1 MLKKN
6 TKLKHYLD
14 LIPISAKVH
23 RKHSRMTR
31 ICIILAVFLVSVI
44 FGMANMAMETQKIQA
59 IQADGAWHAGFEGIT
74 DEQATLISSRPEI
87 VQSAWYGVLNYR
99 LDEAY
104 YMNGVETVICGF
116 DKDLLTLFPATEIVE
131 GEFPQQPNSAAVT
144 KSVKKQLNLS
154 IGDTIQ
160 LSLPNNQTYD
170 LIISGFTEDTS
181 MLASA
186 DVFGVFVNTELYRTL
201 YTLTVTEPNT
211 FYNSMLFVKFT
222 PFCNIQKVITDIQTQ
237 FNLEDKQIGQNVK
250 VLALIFQSK
259 DSYMIQLYVTAGVLA
274 VLVTIA
280 GILMVTSSLNS
291 NISQRVEFF
300 GMMRCLGASGKQIK
314 KFVRLE
320 ALSWCKTAI
329 PIGTGSSILV
339 VWFLC
344 GMLKFLSPSIFEGM
358 PTFGISWIGI
368 FSGILLGIL
377 TVLLAAQSPAKKAA
391 KVSPLTAVSGN
402 AGTTRAVRRAANTRF
417 LKVDTSL
424 GVHHAKASRKNVF
437 LMVGSFSFSI
447 ILFLAFTTAV
457 DFMNHAITPLKPF
470 TPDLFIVSPNNT
482 CSVPASLSQEL
493 ANNPVVKRVFGRS
506 FAYNLPVQIEGE
518 DKIINLISYEEHQFD
533 WAKDFILEGSLDSV
547 KDGTSVLIV
556 YDSQN
561 PLSLGNTIS
570 LNTEAGAHQ
579 VSISGLLSTS
589 PFHRI
594 SGVETVICSEELFHQ
609 LTGESNYTIID
620 IQLTNKATDEDV
632 MEIRKMAGENI
643 NFSDKRLSND
653 EAKGAFYSFTL
664 FIYGFLVVIAL
675 ISIFN
680 IFNSIAMSVSARM
693 HEYGAMRA
701 IGMSNR
707 QVIKMISSEALTYA
721 FLGILFG
728 CIFGLP
734 INKFLFESLVTFR
747 WGEPWYLPV
756 QALVIIIL
764 VVLCSVLSAIYAPAK
779 RIQNMSIID
788 TIGVN

>member
-1 MLKKN
+1 MLKENIKM
-6 TKLKHYLD
+6 KHYLD

-44 FGMANMAMETQKIQA
+44 FGMAHMAMETQKIQA
-59 IQADGAWHAGFEGIT
+59 IQSDGAWHAGFRNIT
-74 DEQATLISSRPEI
+74 DEQAKLISSRPE
-87 VQSAWYGVLNYR
+87 VKQSAWYGVMNFR
-99 LDEAY
+99 LKDAY
-104 YMNGVETVICGF
+104 YINGVETIICGF
-116 DKDLLTLFPATEIVE
+116 DKGFQELFPASEIVE
-131 GEFPQQPNSAAVT
+131 GEFPQQSNSAVVS
-144 KSVKKQLNLS
+144 KSVKEQLNLS
-154 IGDTIQ
+154 AGDTIQ

-170 LIISGFTEDTS
+170 LLVTGFAGDTS
-181 MLASA
+181 MLMSQDA
-186 DVFGVFVNTELYRTL
+186 FGVFVNTELYRTL
-201 YTLTVTEPNT
+201 YTLTVTDPNPYYGSM
-211 FYNSMLFVKFT
+211 FYIQFT
-222 PFCNIQKVITDIQTQ
+222 PFCNIQKALTHIRTQ
-237 FNLEDKQIGQNVK
+237 FNLEDTQISQNVK
-250 VLALIFQSK
+250 LLALDFQSN
-259 DSYMIQLYVTAGVLA
+259 DSYMMQLYVTAGVLA

-291 NISQRVEFF
+291 NISQRIEFF
-300 GMMRCLGASGKQIK
+300 GMMRCLGASSTQIK
-314 KFVRLE
+314 KFVRRE

-368 FSGILLGIL
+368 ISGILLGFL

-402 AGTTRAVRRAANTRF
+402 AGTTRAVKRAANTKF

-424 GVHHAKASRKNVF
+424 GIHHAKASRKNLF

-470 TPDLFIVSPNNT
+470 TSDLIIVSSDNT

-493 ANNPVVKRVFGRS
+493 SDNSVVKRVFGSS
-506 FAYNLPVQIEGE
+506 FAYNLPIQIEGE

-533 WAKDFILEGSLDSV
+533 WAKDYILEGSLDSV

-561 PLSLGNTIS
+561 PLALGDSIS

-594 SGVETVICSEELFHQ
+594 SDVETVICSEELFHQ
-609 LTGESNYTIID
+609 LTGESNYTVID

-632 MEIRKMAGENI
+632 SEIRKMAGEHT
-643 NFSDKRLSND
+643 NFSDKRIGNA
-653 EAKGAFYSFTL
+653 EAKGAYYSFTL

-680 IFNSIAMSVSARM
+680 IFNSIAMSVTARI

-701 IGMSNR
+701 IGMSNQ
-707 QVIKMISSEALTYA
+707 QVLKMVSAEAFTYG

-747 WGEPWYLPV
+747 WGDPWYLPL

-764 VVLCSVLSAIYAPAK
+764 VVLCSILFAIYAPTK
-779 RIQNMSIID
+779 RIRSMSIID
-788 TIGVN
+788 TISVN